1 MIDKSMKIEI
11 LFLFVIILVSSLTAN
26 SYAKPSN
33 NSPPFIVF
41 VQTQVRNSN
50 GQIVAY
56 LESSKIL
63 VAEPERLQKM
73 LDVLP
78 VSLTFTRGEQEF
90 ELIQIVTET
99 PVKEP
104 NAIARTTL
112 VTAID
117 GKQVSLVYYIHDGF
131 LIVPG
136 DTITSAWS
144 VIRPVR

>member
-1 MIDKSMKIEI
+1 MKIQI
-11 LFLFVIILVSSLTAN
+11 LFLFVIILGSSLTAN
-26 SYAKPSN
+26 SYAKSSN

-41 VQTQVRNSN
+41 VQTQVRNSD

-56 LESSKIL
+56 LESNKIF

-78 VSLTFTRGEQEF
+78 VKSTFTRGEQEF
-90 ELIQIVTET
+90 EIIQIVIEA

-112 VTAID
+112 GTVID
-117 GKQVSLVYYIHDGF
+117 GKQVSLVYYTHDGF